1 MLQDIRYAFRNLRR
15 TPLFTLVALLS
26 LALGIGANSAIFT
39 IADQVML
46 RSLPVKHARELVHFT
61 SPGPQSGMVWGS
73 NRFSYPMFQ
82 DFRDHNEV
90 FANVGARFATDLNLS
105 YNNRSERIQAE
116 IVSGSWF
123 DTLGLGTVLGRGLTR
138 DDNRVPGG
146 HSVVVLT
153 YDFWQSRFG
162 GDRSIL
168 NKVVRLNGHPM
179 TVIGVAAPG
188 YRGFDV
194 GARTDAMVPAMMKAQ
209 MTPTWNGLDNR
220 RVIWL
225 QLVGRLRPG
234 ITPERA
240 RASLQPYYRALLQME
255 LESMPARSEQSRQR
269 WLGKPLIFEPAAQGV
284 SDFREQISAPI
295 LILGGIVALL
305 LLIACANVANLL
317 LARAVGRQKEIA
329 VRLAVGASRWRLVR
343 QLVVESVVLSVAGGI
358 LGVIVAAWTA
368 GGLISLLANAETL
381 GVTGSMN
388 WRVFAFTFLLSVLT
402 GTVFGLIPAL
412 QATSPSLAGIL
423 KDQAGSLSPAGG
435 HVRLRKVL
443 VVTQVAVSLLMLIAA
458 TLFARSLHNL
468 QNVDLG
474 FRRDSLI
481 AFGVDPSLNGYSPAR
496 IVQFAETLQNRLA
509 AVRGVRSVALGENPL
524 IADNI
529 NMSTVHVEGY
539 RAKEEE
545 NMNPYFDAVSP
556 GYFSTL
562 GIPLLLGRE
571 FDARDRAGAPRVAIV
586 NDVFAKY
593 YFKNE
598 SPIGR
603 RFGLGR
609 DRETPIQI
617 VGVVRGS
624 KYSRVDE
631 EIPRVVY
638 LALLQSENPSSFMVY
653 TRTSGDPKPVFTAI
667 RTQTRA
673 LDANLPISGLRTM
686 EEQVDEALSAPRL
699 MAALSVCFA
708 LLATLLAAVGLYG
721 VMAYTVSR
729 RSREIGIRVALGA
742 GRVSLLGLVM
752 REVAIL
758 TFFGIAIAV
767 PSALALTRL
776 VRTQLYGIL
785 PNDPMSVAVS
795 AVVLAGVA
803 LLAGYVPAERA
814 TRVNPITALR
824 HE

>member
-15 TPLFTLVALLS
+15 TPLFTVVALLS

-90 FANVGARFATDLNLS
+90 FANVGARFAADLNLS

-116 IVSGSWF
+116 IVSGTWF
-123 DTLGLGTVLGRGLTR
+123 DTLGLGTVLGRGFTR

-240 RASLQPYYRALLQME
+240 RASLEPYYRALLRME

-269 WLGKPLIFEPAAQGV
+269 WLGKPLILVAAAQGV

-295 LILGGIVALL
+295 LILSGIVALL

-343 QLVVESVVLSVAGGI
+343 QLVVESVVLSVAGGL

-381 GVTGSMN
+381 GITPSMN

-474 FRRDSLI
+474 FRRESLL
-481 AFGVDPSLNGYSPAR
+481 AFGVDPSLNGYSPQR
-496 IVQFAETLQNRLA
+496 ILQFAETLQNRLG

-562 GIPLLLGRE
+562 GIPLLMGRE
-571 FDARDRAGAPRVAIV
+571 FDARDRSGAPRVAIV

-609 DRETPIQI
+609 DKDTPIEI

-638 LALLQSENPSSFMVY
+638 LALLQNDNPSSFMVY
-653 TRTSGDPKPVFTAI
+653 ARTSGNSKPVFDAI

-742 GRVSLLGLVM
+742 GRASLLGLVM

-758 TFFGIAIAV
+758 TFFGIVIAV

-785 PNDPMSVAVS
+785 PNDPLSVALS
-795 AVVLAGVA
+795 AVALTAVA